1 MPSTDPSE
9 GFSGLQQWS
18 GPVIFDRLF
27 AAYRELTSDFAV
39 AHALTRLHAQVW
51 RALIRGDMAGFE
63 ELRET
68 LVGALGDC
76 FLTLDHLAE
85 VDGEI
90 MIELL
95 EVVLSR
101 YQRSQRTAKAYHLAL
116 MELGGRLRPA
126 RAAAEA
132 PHVSELPTLLAASIG
147 AAPRRDERARRASY
161 ADHSPCAERLTFA
174 DSFTAAAH
182 AGPQAS

>member
-1 MPSTDPSE
+1 VPSPDPSE

-18 GPVIFDRLF
+18 EPVIFDRLL
-27 AAYRELTSDFAV
+27 AAYRSLISDNAV
-39 AHALTRLHAQVW
+39 AHSLTRLHARVW

-68 LVGALGDC
+68 LIAALSDC
-76 FLTLDHLAE
+76 YLTLDHLAE

-90 MIELL
+90 MVELL

-116 MELGGRLRPA
+116 MEVAGRLRP
-126 RAAAEA
+126 RAAA
-132 PHVSELPTLLAASIG
+132 
-147 AAPRRDERARRASY
+147 
-161 ADHSPCAERLTFA
+161 
-174 DSFTAAAH
+174 
-182 AGPQAS
+182 

>member
-1 MPSTDPSE
+1 LRVVSLKPSASIREKANQAAKESSPVPSTDLSE

-27 AAYRELTSDFAV
+27 SAYRDLTSDFAV
-39 AHALTRLHAQVW
+39 AHGLTRLHAQVW
-51 RALIRGDMAGFE
+51 RALIRGDMRAFE
-63 ELRET
+63 ELREA
-68 LVGALGDC
+68 LIAALGDC

-101 YQRSQRTAKAYHLAL
+101 YQRSQRIAKAYHLAL
-116 MELGGRLRPA
+116 MELAGRLGPA
-126 RAAAEA
+126 RAAA
-132 PHVSELPTLLAASIG
+132 
-147 AAPRRDERARRASY
+147 
-161 ADHSPCAERLTFA
+161 
-174 DSFTAAAH
+174 
-182 AGPQAS
+182 

>member
-1 MPSTDPSE
+1 VEASRAAKESSPVPSTDPSE

-27 AAYRELTSDFAV
+27 SAYRELTSDFAV

-68 LVGALGDC
+68 LVAALGDR

-116 MELGGRLRPA
+116 MELAGRLGPA
-126 RAAAEA
+126 RAAA
-132 PHVSELPTLLAASIG
+132 
-147 AAPRRDERARRASY
+147 
-161 ADHSPCAERLTFA
+161 
-174 DSFTAAAH
+174 
-182 AGPQAS
+182 